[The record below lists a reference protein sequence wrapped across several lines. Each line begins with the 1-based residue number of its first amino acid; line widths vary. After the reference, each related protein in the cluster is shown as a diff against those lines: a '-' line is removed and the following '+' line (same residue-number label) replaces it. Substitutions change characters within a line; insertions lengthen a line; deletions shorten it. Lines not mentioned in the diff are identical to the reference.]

1 MCIFIYMYIFHSPY
15 RGEKEK
21 RGQML
26 TISEAKGYTG
36 VYCTGSFNF
45 FVDLEIFKI
54 TWGEKL

>member
-1 MCIFIYMYIFHSPY
+1 
-15 RGEKEK
+15 
-21 RGQML
+21 ML

-54 TWGEKL
+54 TWGEKKLSLSLLFIVS